1 MIRKRN
7 VKCILGVWT
16 AVSIMCGLCGCG
28 GKNSAASPENA
39 MVENT
44 APTTGTGT
52 AGAELIGTET
62 SATTQPAGTGTAGAG
77 QTAKPS
83 ASQEVPGD
91 TQSGG
96 ELDVVEPSVADDDWY
111 KKGSVY
117 TDENGRKLE
126 VFFDDEGML
135 GFSVDG
141 LSLYFTSADNYQE
154 ENNWKIYTCDDGV
167 VIIYYPGDPA
177 HLEISD
183 GEYAG
188 LYEEDDGM

>member
-28 GKNSAASPENA
+28 GKNS
-39 MVENT
+39 VEL
-44 APTTGTGT
+44 
-52 AGAELIGTET
+52 AGAE
-62 SATTQPAGTGTAGAG
+62 
-77 QTAKPS
+77 QTATPPV
-83 ASQEVPGD
+83 SQEVPKD
-91 TQSGG
+91 IQSG
-96 ELDVVEPSVADDDWY
+96 EDLDVVEPSAADDDWY

-117 TDENGRKLE
+117 TDESGRKLE
-126 VFFDDEGML
+126 VFFSDEGML
-135 GFSVDG
+135 EFAVDG
-141 LSLYFTSADNYQE
+141 LSLYFTSADNFQE
-154 ENNWKIYTCDDGV
+154 ENNWKIYTCDDGM

-188 LYEEDDGM
+188 LYEADDGI